1 MTIAPLRLAAHAPLV
16 ARLAPR
22 IPEIALEV
30 RDVCVSA
37 MPIQVSATEG
47 YFADDVRPA
56 IYACCSGYLR
66 ALEESRTIS
75 REEIARIVMPV
86 AERHA
91 PGNRIGL
98 SLLMSALHSGAG
110 HLWSLI
116 AESAEPSDAAD
127 LAAFTEHLFA
137 FIGEVSAVL
146 AETYID
152 SEQSAYSGDP
162 LARRALCAALLK
174 GDPAEELAIRA
185 DITLVDRY
193 DVVAL
198 QIRSE
203 EGISGPGAMLGARH
217 RLRLAQQA
225 FDHFAG
231 GPVLNTFDGISG
243 VVLLAAETVD
253 VDQSGDAIE
262 QLIATLER
270 QFHIDTHAAVCRDIV
285 RAEIPASGDTCRQVA
300 EIAQLLGRPSGLYRP
315 DDFLLE
321 QQITR
326 PGPARER
333 IAALLIPLR
342 EHPHLLETLEM
353 HVQYGGA
360 DRKTAADKMFI
371 HPNTFSY
378 RLRRVA
384 ELTGVDP
391 LQPNGF
397 RLHAAAMIIHRIDR
411 AKSRICAEAPGTS

>member
-1 MTIAPLRLAAHAPLV
+1 MTIAPPRLAAHAPIV
-16 ARLAPR
+16 ARLIPR

-30 RDVCVSA
+30 RDVCVDA
-37 MPIQVSATEG
+37 MPVHAAATEG
-47 YFADDVRPA
+47 YFAADVRPA
-56 IYACCSGYLR
+56 IYACCTGYLR
-66 ALEESRTIS
+66 ALEESRSIS
-75 REEIARIVMPV
+75 REEIARILIPV
-86 AERHA
+86 GERHA
-91 PGNRIGL
+91 AGNRIGL

-110 HLWSLI
+110 HLWSLV
-116 AESAEPSDAAD
+116 AAAAEPADAAD

-137 FIGEVSAVL
+137 YTGEVSSVL

-152 SEQSAYSGDP
+152 SEQLTYSGDV

-174 GDPAEELAIRA
+174 GDPVDDLAVRA
-185 DITLVDRY
+185 DITPADRY
-193 DVVAL
+193 HVVAL
-198 QIRSE
+198 HIRSID
-203 EGISGPGAMLGARH
+203 GLSGPGAQLGARR

-231 GPVLNTFDGISG
+231 GPVLNTFDGTAGI
-243 VVLLAAETVD
+243 VLFAADTLD
-253 VDQSGDAIE
+253 ADQSGDAVE
-262 QLIATLER
+262 QLISMLER
-270 QFHIDTHAAVCRDIV
+270 RFHVDTHAALCRDIG
-285 RAEIPASGDTCRQVA
+285 RAELAAAGDSCRQVA
-300 EIAQLLGRPSGLYRP
+300 ELAQLLGRPAGLYHP

-342 EHPHLLETLEM
+342 EHPHLIETLEM

-360 DRKTAADKMFI
+360 DRKAAADKMFI

-397 RLHAAAMIIHRIDR
+397 RLHAAAVVIHRIDR
-411 AKSRICAEAPGTS
+411 AKFRIGAEAAPE